1 MTVLLTS
8 KEFMTRAG
16 DVFLTEPPV
25 LDYSKSTLFELLR
38 LRDFVYAP

>member
-1 MTVLLTS
+1 MTELLTS
-8 KEFMTRAG
+8 KEFMTRAW
-16 DVFLTEPPV
+16 DVFLTDPPV